1 MERVTGTRCSWNMR
15 LAAALLLSVA
25 ALAPAPLA
33 LAKEGVV
40 ARLENPTVLRAPGG
54 TRVSLIWTLRA
65 GRQPFGASGVYVRLT
80 GRAGTR
86 TTALAAELAPGR
98 YRARI
103 LIPRGGV
110 RAIAI
115 GLQGWS
121 SGPAGTKRA
130 DMFFP
135 IANDPTR

>member
-1 MERVTGTRCSWNMR
+1 MR
-15 LAAALLLSVA
+15 FVVAFLVSMAAVA
-25 ALAPAPLA
+25 SPQA

-40 ARLENPTVLRAPGG
+40 AHLENPAALRAPAG
-54 TRVSLIWTLRA
+54 TRITLVWTLRA
-65 GRQPFGASGVYVRLT
+65 GRQPFGASGMYVRLT

-86 TTALAAELAPGR
+86 TSALAAELAPGR
-98 YRARI
+98 YRARVR
-103 LIPRGGV
+103 IPRGGV